1 MANTY
6 SFEVTEDLICEISKD
21 GEVVDATGPWESE
34 ESATEWAEVMV
45 EELNTGA
52 RDSISGLTLE
62 EVIAEEQE
70 EE

>member
-62 EVIAEEQE
+62 EVIAEEE
-70 EE
+70 

>member
-21 GEVVDATGPWESE
+21 GEVVDSTGPWESE

-62 EVIAEEQE
+62 EVIAEEE
-70 EE
+70 